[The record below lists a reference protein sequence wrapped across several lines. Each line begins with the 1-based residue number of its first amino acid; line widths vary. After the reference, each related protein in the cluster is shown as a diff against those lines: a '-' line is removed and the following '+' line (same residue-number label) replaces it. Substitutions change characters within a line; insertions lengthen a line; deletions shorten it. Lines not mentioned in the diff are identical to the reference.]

1 MSGGARVGLG
11 AVVSQSMGAAAASS
25 FASVPR
31 SVVTD
36 WFAQWPS
43 GRCAG
48 SGPGTAASACSSSLV
63 LWVVASL
70 SRLGEQT
77 KREKRLSNKHP
88 AFLTDSQMLH
98 GGRLWVSS

>member
-1 MSGGARVGLG
+1 MGLG

-25 FASVPR
+25 FALVPR

-70 SRLGEQT
+70 SHLGVQT
-77 KREKRLSNKHP
+77 KRGK
-88 AFLTDSQMLH
+88 
-98 GGRLWVSS
+98 W